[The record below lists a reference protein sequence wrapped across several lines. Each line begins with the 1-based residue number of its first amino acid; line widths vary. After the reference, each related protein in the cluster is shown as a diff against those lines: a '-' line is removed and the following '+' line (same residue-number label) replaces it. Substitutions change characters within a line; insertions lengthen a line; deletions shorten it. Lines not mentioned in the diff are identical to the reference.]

1 MQDNIRIY
9 FTEKVKFEQII
20 KKNHDFN
27 CTINS
32 NDIKNDRL
40 EHSIYPIVG
49 QIGTLTYVIT
59 QNGAYIENSLH
70 KYHNSNTI
78 GQDINYNDFSY
89 CEITQ
94 ALNNL
99 QSQIPEYDFI
109 NTKITSLEFGFN
121 LKLERS
127 VQDIIK
133 NNILLWNFKPHY
145 FFQDNKG
152 FMMKKFKMS
161 NSTFKIYDKGAQN
174 NLDYPLLRIEIKYNH
189 KQLRNKDLGIITFL
203 DLYNPK
209 KLQSLFLNFLKRFDQ
224 LIIVDNRFTSNL
236 SKTEKEY
243 LGNQLEYTYWNR
255 NFGSDSTKNRHKKK
269 FREFI
274 RYNNL
279 MATFHYLKQ
288 KITDKYHELF
298 KDCEGTPINTSD

>member
-1 MQDNIRIY
+1 M
-9 FTEKVKFEQII
+9 
-20 KKNHDFN
+20 
-27 CTINS
+27 
-32 NDIKNDRL
+32 
-40 EHSIYPIVG
+40 
-49 QIGTLTYVIT
+49 
-59 QNGAYIENSLH
+59 
-70 KYHNSNTI
+70 
-78 GQDINYNDFSY
+78 
-89 CEITQ
+89 
-94 ALNNL
+94 

-152 FMMKKFKMS
+152 FLMKKFKMS
-161 NSTFKIYDKGAQN
+161 NSIFKIYDKGAQN

-189 KQLRNKDLGIITFL
+189 KQLKHKDLGITTFL
-203 DLYNPK
+203 DLYDPK
-209 KLQSLFLNFLKRFDQ
+209 KLQALFLDFLKRFDQ

-274 RYNNL
+274 RDKNL
-279 MATFHYLKQ
+279 MTIFCYLKQ
-288 KITDKYHELF
+288 KIIDKYDELF

>member
-99 QSQIPEYDFI
+99 QNQIPEYDFI
-109 NTKITSLEFGFN
+109 NTKIT
-121 LKLERS
+121 
-127 VQDIIK
+127 
-133 NNILLWNFKPHY
+133 Y

-274 RYNNL
+274 RNNDL
-279 MATFHYLKQ
+279 MTTFHYLKQ

-298 KDCEGTPINTSD
+298 KDCEGVPINTSD